1 MKKRHFGLIGF
12 PVGHTMSPFIHGEL
26 FRLAGIDADYTVF
39 SVSPE
44 GLAQPEEKERLL
56 GLDGFNVTIP
66 HKQAVTTLLGKIDE
80 KAAAFSS
87 VKYCQERERM
97 PLRLH
102 HRRRGLSKV
111 SSRRGNPHGRE
122 KPDFG
127 QRRRFACDGF

>member
-56 GLDGFNVTIP
+56 GLVYATISLP
-66 HKQAVTTLLGKIDE
+66 T
-80 KAAAFSS
+80 
-87 VKYCQERERM
+87 YY
-97 PLRLH
+97 
-102 HRRRGLSKV
+102 
-111 SSRRGNPHGRE
+111 
-122 KPDFG
+122 
-127 QRRRFACDGF
+127 